1 MTATLRFTLPAP
13 FDDCNALTYSS
24 CIVILVFCFWSY
36 HYFILNVISPPSLL
50 WVPASCPL
58 ASHTHTPAAVE
69 LACGRSTKTIY
80 IDHRP
85 MMFSVAGLDS
95 DENTFHTLGELE
107 FEWVTPN
114 LDGRSVISVVP
125 YGSVS
130 YYDDEMEKMELDGKR
145 GSRVLVKGNHT
156 GRGMLTVK
164 MKDAEYGH
172 VAVQQVELTVMPRM
186 VLSPSDVYMV
196 PTTSI
201 TFELFRVEQKQKDDW
216 DETKT
221 KVVLP
226 DATYEPKPRFSV
238 AVIDPGVVT
247 LSDDGT
253 VVADTLGS
261 TRIVVNDA
269 LIQFGEHERSK
280 QPGQTYPYCSLL

>member
-1 MTATLRFTLPAP
+1 MVAPGNKVRIKLSVNRRRVAGERVSFRRFRCRQRCQPWTVVNVYRVECGQNEHEAM
-13 FDDCNALTYSS
+13 DAEG
-24 CIVILVFCFWSY
+24 VFCYGGKAF
-36 HYFILNVISPPSLL
+36 
-50 WVPASCPL
+50 
-58 ASHTHTPAAVE
+58 AAVY
-69 LACGRSTKTIY
+69 AI
-80 IDHRP
+80 P
-85 MMFSVAGLDS
+85 WFGL
-95 DENTFHTLGELE
+95 
-107 FEWVTPN
+107 
-114 LDGRSVISVVP
+114 
-125 YGSVS
+125 
-130 YYDDEMEKMELDGKR
+130 
-145 GSRVLVKGNHT
+145 
-156 GRGMLTVK
+156 
-164 MKDAEYGH
+164 
-172 VAVQQVELTVMPRM
+172 ELTVMPRM